1 MDDVLAKIIATKRLE
16 IKAAKARSSESAQ
29 LAEAGAAA
37 PPRGFVRRIE
47 QVIKQQGVAVIA
59 EIKKASPSKG
69 LLRDPFAPAD
79 IARSYEQ
86 AGAACLSV
94 LTDHDYFQGE
104 ASHLAEARSAVALP
118 ALRKDFV
125 IDPYQVAQSRVLGA
139 DCILLIVSALEQ
151 PALLELAD
159 LARQLNMDVL
169 IEVHD
174 EAELARSIDVPGALI
189 GINNRNLRTFQT
201 DLAVS
206 IRLARQVPSSRRLV
220 SESGIATRADLDQ
233 LENAGIHAF
242 LVGETFMRA
251 TDPGTALATLLAR

>member
-1 MDDVLAKIIATKRLE
+1 MDDVLARIIATKRIE
-16 IKAAKARSSESAQ
+16 IATAKASCGESAQ
-29 LAEAGAAA
+29 LTLARAA
-37 PPRGFVRRIE
+37 PPVRGFIRRIE
-47 QVIKQQGVAVIA
+47 QLIEQRGVAVIA

-69 LLRDPFAPAD
+69 LLRDPFVPGE
-79 IARSYEQ
+79 IAQSYER

-104 ASHLAEARSAVALP
+104 AAHLAEARDAVSLP
-118 ALRKDFV
+118 ALRKDFI

-151 PALLELAD
+151 SVLLELAACAGE
-159 LARQLNMDVL
+159 LSIDVL

-174 EAELARSIDVPGALI
+174 EAELARALEVSNALI

-206 IRLARQVPSSRRLV
+206 VSLARQVPSSRRLV

-233 LENAGIHAF
+233 LEGAGIHAF

-251 TDPGTALATLLAR
+251 ADPGTALRTLMAR